1 MRKTIEFMN
10 DFKKCF
16 IIGTLITFS
25 IAFFV
30 GIFSLII
37 SKFNI
42 EQAIQN
48 VKSILLIVGSLGMIL
63 GAMLMISRK
72 NRKELVFIDQ
82 WKEKYSILSYKT
94 VLIVVSCVIVLY
106 GGIIDWIN
114 YKF

>member
-1 MRKTIEFMN
+1 MRKIVGFIN
-10 DFKKCF
+10 DFIKGF

-37 SKFNI
+37 SKFNF

-48 VKSILLIVGSLGMIL
+48 IKSILLIVGSLGMIL
-63 GAMLMISRK
+63 GGLLIINIK

-82 WKEKYSILSYKT
+82 WKEKYKILSYKT

>member
-1 MRKTIEFMN
+1 MRKIIEFIG
-10 DFKKCF
+10 DFKRCF

-25 IAFFV
+25 IVFFI

-42 EQAIQN
+42 EQSIQN
-48 VKSILLIVGSLGMIL
+48 IKSMLLIVGSLGMIL
-63 GAMLMISRK
+63 GAILIISIK
-72 NRKELVFIDQ
+72 NRKELLFIEQ

-94 VLIVVSCVIVLY
+94 VLIVVSFVIILY

>member
-16 IIGTLITFS
+16 IIGTLITFL
-25 IAFFV
+25 IAFLV

-48 VKSILLIVGSLGMIL
+48 VKIILLIVGSLGMIL

-72 NRKELVFIDQ
+72 NRKEFVFIVP
-82 WKEKYSILSYKT
+82 WKEKYRILSYKT

>member
-1 MRKTIEFMN
+1 MRKIVGFIN
-10 DFKKCF
+10 DFIKCF

-37 SKFNI
+37 SKFNF

-48 VKSILLIVGSLGMIL
+48 IKSILLIVGSLGMIL
-63 GAMLMISRK
+63 GGLLIINIK

-82 WKEKYSILSYKT
+82 WKEKYKILSYKT

>member
-16 IIGTLITFS
+16 IIGTLITFL

-63 GAMLMISRK
+63 GAMPPSVIIVPMILG
-72 NRKELVFIDQ
+72 LV
-82 WKEKYSILSYKT
+82 KLCLSF
-94 VLIVVSCVIVLY
+94 LNS
-106 GGIIDWIN
+106 
-114 YKF
+114 